1 MELNK
6 VETSKLI
13 EELTKVIEDVKG
25 CVIKS
30 HVSFRI
36 ESADYETYL
45 KDFGPAIV
53 LVVKINE

>member
-13 EELTKVIEDVKG
+13 EELTKIADVKG
-25 CVIKS
+25 YVIKS
-30 HVSFRI
+30 NVSFKI

>member
-13 EELTKVIEDVKG
+13 EELAKIADVKG
-25 CVIKS
+25 CFVKS
-30 HVSFRI
+30 NVSFRI

-45 KDFGPAIV
+45 KDFGPAII

>member
-13 EELTKVIEDVKG
+13 EELTKRENVKR
-25 CVIKS
+25 CVIKP
-30 HVSFRI
+30 HVGFKI
-36 ESADYETYL
+36 ESSDYETYL
-45 KDFGPAIV
+45 KDFGSAIV

>member
-13 EELTKVIEDVKG
+13 EELTKREDVKG

-30 HVSFRI
+30 QVGFKI

>member
-13 EELTKVIEDVKG
+13 EELTKREDVKG

-30 HVSFRI
+30 HVGFKI
-36 ESADYETYL
+36 ESSDYETYL

-53 LVVKINE
+53 IVVKINE